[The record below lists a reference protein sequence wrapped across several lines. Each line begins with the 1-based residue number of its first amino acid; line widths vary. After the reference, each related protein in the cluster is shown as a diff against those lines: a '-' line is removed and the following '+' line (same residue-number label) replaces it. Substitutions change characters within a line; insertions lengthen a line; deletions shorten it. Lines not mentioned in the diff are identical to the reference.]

1 MTTNARKHWR
11 PNLARN
17 AAANW
22 IAFLFVAAVSFFLSP
37 FIVHHLGDTAYGVW
51 TLLTAVV
58 GYLGLLDFGVRS
70 AVTRYVAHHHAAHDA
85 ESSSQIV
92 SAGLVLYGFLG
103 SVAVLVA
110 ATVAYFSPVLFNIPE
125 AYIDDTRIVL
135 IVGGVTLG
143 VTLLG
148 AVFGGIIA
156 GLQRFDIGSGL
167 EIAVT
172 ALRTIAI
179 VIALSQDQGLVAL
192 AVIHLAASAFN
203 GFTAWLIVRRLY
215 PELHIRLRATQR
227 AHVQSI
233 LSFSVLLSTIH
244 ILGALIYYAN
254 VFVISVFLPVGL
266 VTYYAIAGNLSD
278 YARQVASSIST
289 LMTPRV
295 SALVSAGGKGVGE
308 DILAVARI
316 ATLVTAPIAAIFFI
330 RGESFID
337 LWMGPEYGPV
347 SGEILRILAFI
358 TLLYGARSVAVASI
372 IGVNKHRALIP
383 GLAAEAIANL
393 LLSILLVRSL
403 GLVGVALGMLIPSLF
418 VTLGYIPYC
427 LSRATSA
434 PVGLFYR
441 NSLVLPMI
449 ACIPFA
455 GINILLERY
464 LPAGNL
470 ALFFLQ
476 IFLTLPL
483 VAGGAVLLCLTPAE
497 RKQLGLA
504 VRKVVPIAR

>member
-1 MTTNARKHWR
+1 MTTTARKHWR

-37 FIVHHLGDTAYGVW
+37 FVVHHLGNTAYGVW

-70 AVTRYVAHHHAAHDA
+70 AVTRYVAHHHAAHDND
-85 ESSSQIV
+85 SSSQIV

-103 SVAVLVA
+103 SVAILIA
-110 ATVAYFSPVLFNIPE
+110 ATVAYLSPVLFNIP
-125 AYIDDTRIVL
+125 ATYIDDTRIVL
-135 IVGGVTLG
+135 IVGGVTLA

-172 ALRTIAI
+172 AVRTIA
-179 VIALSQDQGLVAL
+179 VVTALLQGYGLVAL
-192 AVIHLAASAFN
+192 AVVHLAASALN
-203 GFTAWLIVRRLY
+203 GFMAWLIVRRLY
-215 PELHIRLRATQR
+215 PELRVRLRAVQR
-227 AHVQSI
+227 AHVRAI
-233 LSFSVLLSTIH
+233 LSFSVFLSAIH

-308 DILAVARI
+308 DILAVARV
-316 ATLVTAPIAAIFFI
+316 ATLVTAPIAAVFFV

-337 LWMGPEYGPV
+337 LWMGPEYGPA

-372 IGVNKHRALIP
+372 IGANKHRALIP
-383 GLAAEAIANL
+383 ALAAEAISNL
-393 LLSILLVRSL
+393 VLSILLVRPL
-403 GLVGVALGMLIPSLF
+403 GLAGVALGMLIPSLI

-427 LSRATSA
+427 LSRATRA
-434 PVGLFYR
+434 PIGLFYR
-441 NSLVLPMI
+441 GSLLLPI
-449 ACIPFA
+449 LASIPFA
-455 GINILLERY
+455 GVNLLLERY
-464 LPAGNL
+464 LPAENL
-470 ALFFLQ
+470 AIFFLQ

-483 VAGGAVLLCLTPAE
+483 VAGGAAFLCLTPAE
-497 RKQLGLA
+497 KKQVGL
-504 VRKVVPIAR
+504 VIRKVVPIAR